1 MGWSSGRKLRL
12 LLENVSSILAVEA
25 ACAAQALDLR
35 HPLRPARATGAVL
48 ARMRQEIP
56 FVDVDTFM
64 APHLEAARGLV
75 SAGTLV
81 ESAERA
87 IGPLA

>member
-1 MGWSSGRKLRL
+1 
-12 LLENVSSILAVEA
+12 
-25 ACAAQALDLR
+25 
-35 HPLRPARATGAVL
+35 
-48 ARMRQEIP
+48 
-56 FVDVDTFM
+56 M